1 MLLPFDGRHEQVTL
15 TRNNVK
21 EGDTVP
27 PVYAPKYPLFADEGW
42 WVLVGDTNRKTI
54 FSFERMT
61 DNGRVVSKEVCILR
75 AAMNSCL
82 CCVRVRGWGARWG
95 GVALW
100 LVLLV
105 LCL

>member
-1 MLLPFDGRHEQVTL
+1 MTL

-54 FSFERMT
+54 FSFERIA
-61 DNGRVVSKEVCILR
+61 DNSRVISKEVR
-75 AAMNSCL
+75 AAS
-82 CCVRVRGWGARWG
+82 
-95 GVALW
+95 
-100 LVLLV
+100 
-105 LCL
+105 